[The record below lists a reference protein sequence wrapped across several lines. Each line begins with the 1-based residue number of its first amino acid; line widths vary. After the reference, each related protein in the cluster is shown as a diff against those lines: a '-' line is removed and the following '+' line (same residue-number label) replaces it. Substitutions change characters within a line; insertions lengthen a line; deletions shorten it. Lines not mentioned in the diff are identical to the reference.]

1 MPGLQMALGLLIY
14 RVLNGFY
21 PNCNIKPPQV
31 DVLKRLLPQ
40 QWSALPFF
48 RQRHGK
54 KVPTRRFM
62 ASFEEVEVG
71 QLGRNH
77 SYPQYNPSCNY
88 PPALSPPL

>member
-1 MPGLQMALGLLIY
+1 MPLGLLIY
-14 RVLNGFY
+14 RLLNGFYPNRNILIYCLPNGFY

-71 QLGRNH
+71 QL
-77 SYPQYNPSCNY
+77 
-88 PPALSPPL
+88 